1 MLLNSKSVCLSFFH
15 FLLITFLLAS
25 ALPAEASS
33 HAVAFV
39 VDFSESMKEKIDGK
53 SKEEIVREIF
63 DGILDEVR
71 QPLDAELIFFGHRDK
86 DSCDDAEVV
95 VPSKEF
101 NAKTVRQK
109 LSETSPKGRGGMIS
123 AVKKALEMLNDNTDL
138 LSIVIFSDGKGTCNE
153 DILKT
158 VREIRDKYD
167 YRLTFHVI
175 GLNPER
181 NKYTINLGLL
191 KDIAY
196 GSYYYPIIPDRPN
209 QFTQV
214 TQFTPPPM
222 KDNGRIRNI
231 AKNIVKRINDPE
243 VYHPKVIGKD
253 EMVLIPA
260 GEFFMGSNDPDFTDP
275 NERPRRLVSLDSF
288 SIDKYQVTEQQYR
301 SVIGE
306 NPSYWIGSDLPVHN
320 VNWNDAKKYCEKL
333 GKRLP
338 TEAEWEKAAKGGR
351 NDRWSGTSDVKSLGE
366 YAWID
371 DTAVPIEKR
380 SGSRLHPVGTKKPNG
395 YGIYDMSGNL
405 SEWVSDWY
413 GFDYYKTGPKAN
425 PQGPEKG
432 RLRVLRGGSWDSHVM
447 EVKTTSRR
455 ATQPEYKD
463 WMIGFRC
470 AKSAE

>member
-1 MLLNSKSVCLSFFH
+1 MLLNSRSVCLSFFN

-39 VDFSESMKEKIDGK
+39 VDFSESMKEKIDDK

-71 QPLDAELIFFGHRDK
+71 QPLDAELIFFGHTDK
-86 DSCDDAEVV
+86 DSCDNAEVV

-138 LSIVIFSDGKGTCNE
+138 LSIVIFTDGKGTCGG
-153 DILKT
+153 DLLKT
-158 VREIRDKYD
+158 AKEIKEKYD
-167 YRLTFHVI
+167 YRVTFHVI
-175 GLNPER
+175 ELNPAKADR
-181 NKYTINLGLL
+181 INIGHLG
-191 KDIAY
+191 DIGY
-196 GSYYYPIIPDRPN
+196 GSDSLIRPDLYKQYETFMTMKNKPG
-209 QFTQV
+209 TKDV
-214 TQFTPPPM
+214 T
-222 KDNGRIRNI
+222 
-231 AKNIVKRINDPE
+231 KNIVSLINDPE
-243 VYHPKVIGKD
+243 VHHPKVIGKD

-260 GEFFMGSNDPDFTDP
+260 GEFFMGSDDPAFTDP
-275 NERPRRLVSLDSF
+275 NERPRRLVSIDSF
-288 SIDKYQVTEQQYR
+288 FIDKYEVTEQQYR
-301 SVIGE
+301 SVMGE

-320 VNWNDAKKYCEKL
+320 VSWYDAKQYCEKA

-351 NDRWSGTSDVKSLGE
+351 NDRWSGTSDVGSLGE

-371 DTAVPIEKR
+371 DSAVPIEKR
-380 SGSRLHPVGTKKPNG
+380 SGSRPHPVGTKNPNG

-405 SEWVSDWY
+405 LEWVSDRY
-413 GFDYYKTGPKAN
+413 DYYKTGPKAN
-425 PQGPEKG
+425 PPGPEKG
-432 RLRVLRGGSWDSHVM
+432 PLRVLRGGSWDSHVI

-455 ATQPEYKD
+455 ARQPGYKD

-470 AKSAE
+470 ARSAE

>member
-1 MLLNSKSVCLSFFH
+1 MRFISSSLCLSFFN

-25 ALPAEASS
+25 ALQAEASS
-33 HAVAFV
+33 HAVVFV
-39 VDFSESMKEKIDGK
+39 VDFSESMKEKIDDK

-138 LSIVIFSDGKGTCNE
+138 LSIVIFSDGEGTCGG
-153 DILKT
+153 DLMKT
-158 VREIRDKYD
+158 AREIKEKYD

-181 NKYTINLGLL
+181 
-191 KDIAY
+191 KDAMNFGIFRNI
-196 GSYYYPIIPDRPN
+196 GSYYLISITPDISK
-209 QFTQV
+209 QF
-214 TQFTPPPM
+214 PMLPPM
-222 KDNGRIRNI
+222 RNNGRMR
-231 AKNIVKRINDPE
+231 NIVKNIANRINDPE
-243 VYHPKVIGKD
+243 VHHPKVIGKD

-260 GEFFMGSNDPDFTDP
+260 GEFFMGSDDPAFTDP
-275 NERPRRLVSLDSF
+275 NIRPRRLVSLDSF
-288 SIDKYQVTEQQYR
+288 SIDKYLVTEQQYR
-301 SVIGE
+301 SVMGE
-306 NPSYWIGSDLPVHN
+306 NPSDWIGNDLPVHN
-320 VNWNDAKKYCEKL
+320 VSWYDAKKYCESV

-351 NDRWSGTSDVKSLGE
+351 NDKWSGTSDVGSLGE

-371 DTAVPIEKR
+371 DSAVPLEKR
-380 SGSRLHPVGTKKPNG
+380 SGSRPHPVGTKNPNG

-405 SEWVSDWY
+405 LEWVSDWY
-413 GFDYYKTGPKAN
+413 GFDYYKTSPKAN
-425 PQGPEKG
+425 PPGPEKG
-432 RLRVLRGGSWDSHVM
+432 HVRVLRGGSWDSHVM
-447 EVKTTSRR
+447 EVQTTSRHAR
-455 ATQPEYKD
+455 QPGTKD
-463 WMIGFRC
+463 SMVGFRC
-470 AKSAE
+470 ARSAE

>member
-1 MLLNSKSVCLSFFH
+1 MLHNSRLVCLSFFH

-33 HAVAFV
+33 HAVAFI
-39 VDFSESMKEKIDGK
+39 VDFSESMKEKIDEK

-101 NAKTVRQK
+101 NANAVRQK

-123 AVKKALEMLNDNTDL
+123 AVKKALEMLNDNTDI
-138 LSIVIFSDGKGTCNE
+138 LSIVIFSDGKGTCKE

-158 VREIRDKYD
+158 AREINEKYD
-167 YRLTFHVI
+167 YRVTFHVI

-181 NKYTINLGLL
+181 NKDTINLGLL
-191 KDIAY
+191 KDIIY
-196 GSYYYPIIPDRPN
+196 GSYYYPIIPDRPT
-209 QFTQV
+209 QF

-222 KDNGRIRNI
+222 KDNVRIINL

-243 VYHPKVIGKD
+243 VHHPKVIGKD

-260 GEFFMGSNDPDFTDP
+260 GEFFMGSDDPYFTDP
-275 NERPRRLVSLDSF
+275 IERPQRLVSLYSF
-288 SIDKYQVTEQQYR
+288 LIDKYLVTEQQYR
-301 SVIGE
+301 SVMGE

-320 VNWNDAKKYCEKL
+320 VSWNDAKQYCERL

-351 NDRWSGTSDVKSLGE
+351 NDKWSGTSDVGSLGE

-371 DTAVPIEKR
+371 DNNVPLDKR
-380 SGSRLHPVGTKKPNG
+380 SGSRPHPVGTKNPNG

-405 SEWVSDWY
+405 LEWVSDWY
-413 GFDYYKTGPKAN
+413 KHDYYKTAPKAN
-425 PQGPEKG
+425 PPGPEKG
-432 RLRVLRGGSWDSHVM
+432 KMRVLRGGSWDSHVM

-455 ATQPEYKD
+455 AKPPEYKD

-470 AKSAE
+470 ARSAE

>member
-1 MLLNSKSVCLSFFH
+1 MPFNSKSVCLTFFH
-15 FLLITFLLAS
+15 FLLITFFLAS
-25 ALPAEASS
+25 ALRAEASS
-33 HAVAFV
+33 HAVAFL
-39 VDFSESMKEKIDGK
+39 VDCSESMKEKINDK

-71 QPLDAELIFFGHRDK
+71 QPLDAELIFFGHSDK

-95 VPSKEF
+95 VPPNEF

-109 LSETSPKGRGGMIS
+109 LSDTGPKGRGGIFS
-123 AVKKALEMLNDNTDL
+123 AVKKTLEMLNDNTDL
-138 LSIVIFSDGKGTCNE
+138 LSIVIFSDGKWTCE
-153 DILKT
+153 GDIIKT
-158 VREIRDKYD
+158 AREIKEKYD
-167 YRLTFHVI
+167 YRVTFHI
-175 GLNPER
+175 IALNPE
-181 NKYTINLGLL
+181 NKGSNFNVL
-191 KDIAY
+191 KDIVY
-196 GSYYYPIIPDRPN
+196 GGYYYPIIPDRSV
-209 QFTQV
+209 QFG
-214 TQFTPPPM
+214 QFSKFAPSPM
-222 KDNGRIRNI
+222 KDNGIIGNLAKNI
-231 AKNIVKRINDPE
+231 AKLINDPE
-243 VYHPKVIGKD
+243 VHHPKVIGKD

-260 GEFFMGSNDPDFTDP
+260 GEFFMGSDDPDFTDP

-288 SIDKYQVTEQQYR
+288 LIDKYLVTEQQYR

-320 VNWNDAKKYCEKL
+320 VSWNDAKKYCEKL

-351 NDRWSGTSDVKSLGE
+351 NDRWSGTSDVESLGE

-371 DTAVPIEKR
+371 DSKVPIEKR
-380 SGSRLHPVGTKKPNG
+380 SGGRPHPVGTKNPNG

-405 SEWVSDWY
+405 LEWVSDWY
-413 GFDYYKTGPKAN
+413 NHTYYKTGPKSN
-425 PQGPEKG
+425 PAGPEKG
-432 RLRVLRGGSWDSHVM
+432 LVRVLRGGSWDSHVM

-455 ATQPEYKD
+455 AMQPEYKD

>member
-1 MLLNSKSVCLSFFH
+1 MLLNSRLVCPSFFH

-39 VDFSESMKEKIDGK
+39 VDFSESMKEKIDAK

-109 LSETSPKGRGGMIS
+109 LSDTSPKGRGGMIS
-123 AVKKALEMLNDNTDL
+123 AMKKALERLNDNTDL
-138 LSIVIFSDGKGTCNE
+138 LSIVIFTDGEGTCGG
-153 DILKT
+153 DLLKT
-158 VREIRDKYD
+158 AKEIKEKYD
-167 YRLTFHVI
+167 YRVTFHVI
-175 GLNPER
+175 ELNPAKADR
-181 NKYTINLGLL
+181 INIGHLG
-191 KDIAY
+191 DIGY
-196 GSYYYPIIPDRPN
+196 GSDSLIRPDLYKQYETFMTMKNKPG
-209 QFTQV
+209 TKDV
-214 TQFTPPPM
+214 T
-222 KDNGRIRNI
+222 
-231 AKNIVKRINDPE
+231 KNIVSLINDPE
-243 VYHPKVIGKD
+243 VHHPKVIGKD
-253 EMVLIPA
+253 EMVLISA
-260 GEFFMGSNDPDFTDP
+260 GEFFMGSDDPAFTDP

-288 SIDKYQVTEQQYR
+288 FIDKYEVTEQQYR
-301 SVIGE
+301 SVMGE

-320 VNWNDAKKYCEKL
+320 VSWDDAKKYCERL

-351 NDRWSGTSDVKSLGE
+351 NDRWSGTSDVGSLGE

-371 DTAVPIEKR
+371 DSAVPIEKR
-380 SGSRLHPVGTKKPNG
+380 SGSRPHPVGTKNPNG
-395 YGIYDMSGNL
+395 YRIYDMSGNL
-405 SEWVSDWY
+405 LEWVSDRY
-413 GFDYYKTGPKAN
+413 DYYKTGPKAT
-425 PQGPEKG
+425 PPGPEKG
-432 RLRVLRGGSWDSHVM
+432 PLRVLRGGSWDSHVI

-455 ATQPEYKD
+455 ARQPGYKD

-470 AKSAE
+470 ARSAE

>member
-1 MLLNSKSVCLSFFH
+1 MLLNSRSVCLSFFH

-39 VDFSESMKEKIDGK
+39 VDFSESMKEKIDDK

-71 QPLDAELIFFGHRDK
+71 QPLDAELIFFGHTDK
-86 DSCDDAEVV
+86 DSCDNAEVV

-138 LSIVIFSDGKGTCNE
+138 LSIVIFSDGKGTCKE

-158 VREIRDKYD
+158 AREIKEKYD

-181 NKYTINLGLL
+181 NKDTINLGLL
-191 KDIAY
+191 KDIVY
-196 GSYYYPIIPDRPN
+196 GSYYYSIIPDRPN
-209 QFTQV
+209 QFV
-214 TQFTPPPM
+214 MLPPM
-222 KDNGRIRNI
+222 KDNGRIRNF

-243 VYHPKVIGKD
+243 VHHPKVIGKD

-260 GEFFMGSNDPDFTDP
+260 GEFFMGSDDPAFTDP

-288 SIDKYQVTEQQYR
+288 FIDKYQVTEQQYR
-301 SVIGE
+301 SVVGE

-320 VNWNDAKKYCEKL
+320 VSWNDAKKYCERL

-351 NDRWSGTSDVKSLGE
+351 NDRWSGTSDVESLGE

-380 SGSRLHPVGTKKPNG
+380 SGSRPHPVGTKNPNG

-405 SEWVSDWY
+405 LEWVSDWY
-413 GFDYYKTGPKAN
+413 DHAYYKKGPKAN
-425 PQGPEKG
+425 PLGPEKG
-432 RLRVLRGGSWDSHVM
+432 HLRVVRGGSWDSHVM
-447 EVKTTSRR
+447 EVQTTSRNAR
-455 ATQPEYKD
+455 PPGSKD
-463 WMIGFRC
+463 FMVGFRC
-470 AKSAE
+470 ARSAE